1 MAPRRP
7 RRRSR
12 TVRHPLLAVL
22 ALVTVVGVS
31 LGVAMAHQPSATAI
45 SPTGAVAVAGLQYN
59 VSGARPLDE
68 MGDAPV
74 IHALP
79 PSLRRASSRT
89 VDYGVFI
96 TVDNN
101 GARTRPMARR
111 FALIDA
117 SQHSFTPIALRRDS
131 RFAYRATGLATG
143 QVAPPAGS
151 APAQDGAEQGYPLVF
166 RIPGTAA
173 ADGSLTL
180 RVFDPTAA
188 TPPVDIL
195 VQSA

>member
-1 MAPRRP
+1 M
-7 RRRSR
+7 
-12 TVRHPLLAVL
+12 HPMLPVTALIGVL
-22 ALVTVVGVS
+22 GVS
-31 LGVAMAHQPSATAI
+31 LGVAIAHQPSVAAI
-45 SPTGAVAVAGLQYN
+45 SPNDAVAFGGLQYN
-59 VSGARPLDE
+59 VSGARALDE
-68 MGDAPV
+68 LGDAPV
-74 IHALP
+74 LRALP
-79 PSLRRASSRT
+79 GIQSGASRLT

-96 TVDNN
+96 TVANN

-117 SQHSFTPIALRRDS
+117 SQHSFTPIPLRQDS
-131 RFAYRATGLATG
+131 AFAYRATGLAAG
-143 QVAPPAGS
+143 QAAPANGS
-151 APAQDGAEQGYPLVF
+151 APATDLAEQGYPLVF

-180 RVFDPTAA
+180 RLFGPTAT

>member
-31 LGVAMAHQPSATAI
+31 LGVAMAHQPSAAAI

-68 MGDAPV
+68 IGDAPV
-74 IHALP
+74 IRALP
-79 PSLRRASSRT
+79 PTQPRTSSRT

-101 GARTRPMARR
+101 GARTQPMARR

-117 SQHSFTPIALRRDS
+117 SQHSFAPIALRQDS
-131 RFAYRATGLATG
+131 AFAYRAAGLAAG
-143 QVAPPAGS
+143 QVAPPVAS
-151 APAQDGAEQGYPLVF
+151 APAQDMAEQGYPLVF
-166 RIPGTAA
+166 RIPLTAA
-173 ADGSLTL
+173 TDGSLTL
-180 RVFDPTAA
+180 RVFGPTAA

-195 VQSA
+195 VQAA